1 MKMWKGFVASLLV
14 AASMCGSKAAN
25 AGIPVI
31 DAANLAQSIQQV
43 IAWAQQQIQMGT
55 QIANQATQ
63 IQNQVTQIARI
74 TGSRNLGQV
83 FNNPLLQSAV
93 PANVGTVMSNISTQG
108 FNGLT
113 QPAQALRTAT
123 MIYNCMDLNGQS
135 RINCQAKL
143 STNAQATAYQTNALQ
158 IVTQRV
164 QEIQNMQQ
172 QINAT
177 ADPMA
182 INQVQAALAA
192 ETAQVANDQNR
203 LRLMEAHIATAQAS
217 VAQAE
222 TERNLAMMVQN
233 APTSAQGLVFP

>member
-1 MKMWKGFVASLLV
+1 
-14 AASMCGSKAAN
+14 
-25 AGIPVI
+25 
-31 DAANLAQSIQQV
+31 
-43 IAWAQQQIQMGT
+43 
-55 QIANQATQ
+55 
-63 IQNQVTQIARI
+63 
-74 TGSRNLGQV
+74 
-83 FNNPLLQSAV
+83 LQSAV

-203 LRLMEAHIATAQAS
+203 LQLMRAQVTTAQAA

-222 TERNLAMMVQN
+222 SERNLAMMVQN
-233 APTSAQGLVFP
+233 APTSAQGIVFP